1 MFKTI
6 YLSIVVAVL
15 IVSGVWH
22 IAAPQLTERW
32 ISRENGIR
40 LLGALLLE
48 LSVPCVW
55 WGGYYYWILFA
66 ALTLSGV
73 LRFCF
78 PRKTF
83 RSLWPL
89 YPKWVQACLILEG
102 AALVWVLHS

>member
-1 MFKTI
+1 MFRTI

-32 ISRENGIR
+32 VSRENVIR

-48 LSVPCVW
+48 LSIPCVW
-55 WGGYYYWILFA
+55 WGGHYYWILFA
-66 ALTLSGV
+66 GLTLSGI
-73 LRFCF
+73 LRLSF
-78 PRKTF
+78 PSTSF
-83 RSLWPL
+83 RSFWPTHL
-89 YPKWVQACLILEG
+89 RWVQACLVLEG